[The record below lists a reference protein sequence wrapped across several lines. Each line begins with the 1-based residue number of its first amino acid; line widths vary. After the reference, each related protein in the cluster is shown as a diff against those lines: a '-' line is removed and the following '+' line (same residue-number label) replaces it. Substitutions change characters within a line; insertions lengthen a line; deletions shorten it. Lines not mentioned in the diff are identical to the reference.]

1 MPIESSLGIPNIALA
16 LGVSSWRCAHRQSSN
31 HHAQGTRHCLQW
43 RFLAILD
50 NPKSP
55 PNLKTNFRNS
65 ATAYFPTLRFDG
77 STAAI
82 ESPVWTSVALNT
94 VLFGRSFSVAMNEKS
109 IWITGCRPFRL
120 HCLALS
126 AFRPHTVLKQTE
138 SIRAVAVHSQRVRGF
153 ARKLEHFTLSSSVSC
168 SAFSPALGR
177 SSGTQCVHPTHL

>member
-65 ATAYFPTLRFDG
+65 ATAYFPTLCFDG

-120 HCLALS
+120 RLPFDLTQCSSKLS
-126 AFRPHTVLKQTE
+126 QFVQSPFTLRGSKGSPGSLSILHFRPQ
-138 SIRAVAVHSQRVRGF
+138 
-153 ARKLEHFTLSSSVSC
+153 
-168 SAFSPALGR
+168 SPAQHSHR
-177 SSGTQCVHPTHL
+177 H